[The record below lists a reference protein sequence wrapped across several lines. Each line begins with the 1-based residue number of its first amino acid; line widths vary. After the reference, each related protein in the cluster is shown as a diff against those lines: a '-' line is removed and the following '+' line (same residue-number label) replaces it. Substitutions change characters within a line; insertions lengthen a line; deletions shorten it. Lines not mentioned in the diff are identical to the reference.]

1 MQEPEPSE
9 AAGLGCGDPP
19 ETEQRRLQD
28 QKAEV
33 PAWSSEALCSGWD
46 PRRPGVH
53 VGVGAPGS
61 WKGGH
66 GIPSGMPPASPAPS
80 AGSAAAREKGRL
92 QFGKGGDPGVGGVG
106 GLS

>member
-61 WKGGH
+61 WKGGTGSPPGCPPPPPRPAQAPQPRGRKDASSLGRE
-66 GIPSGMPPASPAPS
+66 GIQG
-80 AGSAAAREKGRL
+80 
-92 QFGKGGDPGVGGVG
+92 
-106 GLS
+106 